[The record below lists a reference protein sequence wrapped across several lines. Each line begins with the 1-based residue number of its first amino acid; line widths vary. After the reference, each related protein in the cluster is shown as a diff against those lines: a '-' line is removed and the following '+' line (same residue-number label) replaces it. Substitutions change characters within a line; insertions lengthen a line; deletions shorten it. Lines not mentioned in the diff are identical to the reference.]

1 MFVDLFPPQ
10 VILDYLIHGL
20 SFRVLV
26 VYEPPRVL
34 NFFIPRSRLWAQAV
48 PLKSDPARL
57 SCQQDSLLV
66 DTHHAER
73 VY

>member
-10 VILDYLIHGL
+10 AILDYLIHGV
-20 SFRVLV
+20 SFRVLI
-26 VYEPPRVL
+26 VYELLRVL
-34 NFFIPRSRLWAQAV
+34 NFFIPRSGLWAQAE

-66 DTHHAER
+66 NTNHA
-73 VY
+73 